1 MSFIVLVVLSFFFF
15 FMIRRPTRSTLF
27 PYTTLFRSIDVL
39 LDDRDC
45 RAGVKFKDADL
56 IGVPLRVVIGDRGL
70 KEGKLEVKW
79 RWEKTAENIDLAGA
93 AETLADLI
101 RQERSDNARFRAQ
114 RDQ

>member
-1 MSFIVLVVLSFFFF
+1 M
-15 FMIRRPTRSTLF
+15 
-27 PYTTLFRSIDVL
+27 L

-56 IGVPLRVVIGDRGL
+56 IGVPLRVVIGERGL

-79 RWEKTAENIDLAGA
+79 RWEKNVEKINLADA

-101 RQERSDNARFRAQ
+101 RRERADAARFRGRADN
-114 RDQ
+114 RMYSSRSA

>member
-1 MSFIVLVVLSFFFF
+1 MKVALELHDQL
-15 FMIRRPTRSTLF
+15 TAAG
-27 PYTTLFRSIDVL
+27 IDVL

-79 RWEKTAENIDLAGA
+79 RWEKEVQNVELAGA
-93 AETLADLI
+93 AETLAGWI
-101 RQERSDNARFRAQ
+101 REERKENARFR
-114 RDQ
+114 RRGE